1 MVSNLEISFSV
12 SDVKD
17 KYKVF
22 IACGTSQGEDPFRK
36 PKPGLWHMLEQHFNS
51 GISIDMKQSFYIGDA
66 AGRSNDHSD
75 AVLSLQS
82 SVVRVLDYLITCQ
95 NLIEKC
101 FKWVLII
108 CAAWE
113 LLYYS
118 PPLIN
123 LRSFYAYSFFFC
135 RPMV

>member
-1 MVSNLEISFSV
+1 
-12 SDVKD
+12 
-17 KYKVF
+17 
-22 IACGTSQGEDPFRK
+22 
-36 PKPGLWHMLEQHFNS
+36 MLEQHFNS

-101 FKWVLII
+101 FK
-108 CAAWE
+108 
-113 LLYYS
+113 
-118 PPLIN
+118 
-123 LRSFYAYSFFFC
+123 
-135 RPMV
+135 PMV

>member
-1 MVSNLEISFSV
+1 MQQQQSFAGSDGVFSWDATSDLKYLTWKYPLFSV

-51 GISIDMKQSFYIGDA
+51 GISIGMKQSFYVGDA

-75 AVLSLQS
+75 AVLSLQ
-82 SVVRVLDYLITCQ
+82 
-95 NLIEKC
+95 
-101 FKWVLII
+101 
-108 CAAWE
+108 
-113 LLYYS
+113 
-118 PPLIN
+118 
-123 LRSFYAYSFFFC
+123 